1 MIFQL
6 ISLNIRSESNVY
18 ALDTHQED
26 RFQTSRLRL
35 PAWIESCG
43 CKYQGSS
50 RFADDLIAPGPPLD
64 GHPPQVKVKHGWT
77 LDGREDM

>member
-43 CKYQGSS
+43 CKYQVLS
-50 RFADDLIAPGPPLD
+50 RFDNDPIDLGLPLD
-64 GHPPQVKVKHGWT
+64 GCPPQVKVKHGWT